1 MVRLA
6 TGAVAGGL
14 VRYFLS
20 VTLILCC
27 LFTGVSQA
35 IAAGGISGMVKNTS
49 SVGIEGVKVYIL
61 RDDGFHLAVATTDI
75 AGLYTASELP
85 PGDYVAS
92 TRNEQGYI
100 DELFDDMPCPGG
112 CNYFTGTRIPV
123 FDGITTPD
131 IDFVLDEGGRLT
143 GTVTTVGA
151 GAPLEGVDVK
161 IYTAVDPVD
170 PYVGGDYITSGPS
183 DATGV
188 YLSRS
193 GLPTGSYV
201 AMTSNEDGYLEEM
214 WDDHACDGACE
225 PADGNAIEVTAGFTV
240 DEIDFELDGGGR
252 ISGTIAS
259 SQGGAISGARID
271 VFDSVGAMVTS
282 ADPASDGSWITDA
295 GLVAGSYFLLT
306 ENWWGFIDELWQ
318 DIPCA
323 SSCTVTDGTPVI
335 VAAGAI
341 TSGIEI
347 ILDPGGQVSGTL
359 TEDGSGQPISDAG
372 VEVYDTEG
380 ERVATAFA
388 DGLGVYTAGGLP
400 TGDYYLRAYSWDLYV
415 SELYDDVSCVPEC
428 PLDEGDEV
436 AVTVPGLVSS
446 IDFSLVH
453 GGRIDGT
460 LSSGGN
466 PVWDAAIQIFDDA
479 GYPATLALVDALGA
493 FSTEALPAGSYFLVT
508 DNQLGYV
515 DEVWEDI
522 PCAAVCDPED
532 GTPIVLAAGGVADL
546 DIELDSGGII
556 TGTVTAVDG
565 GDPAADVF
573 IVLYDNE
580 GGFADFSATD
590 ELGIYAFGGLPG
602 GSYYLGALS
611 TALLVGEVWPD
622 MSCPLSCDPTLG
634 TLIAVPPG
642 GMIDGID
649 LALESSVLYIDG
661 FESGDTSGWS

>member
-1 MVRLA
+1 MRHC
-6 TGAVAGGL
+6 
-14 VRYFLS
+14 LS
-20 VTLILCC
+20 ATLILCC
-27 LFTGVSQA
+27 CVVWVPLALADGGVTGT
-35 IAAGGISGMVKNTS
+35 VKNTS

-123 FDGITTPD
+123 LDGITTPD
-131 IDFVLDEGGRLT
+131 VDFVLDEGGRLT
-143 GTVTTVGA
+143 GTVTTVGG

-170 PYVGGDYITSGPS
+170 PYLGGDYITSGTS
-183 DATGV
+183 DTTGV

-201 AMTSNEDGYLEEM
+201 AMTANEDGYLEEM

-225 PADGNAIEVTAGFTV
+225 PADGDAIEVTAGLTV
-240 DEIDFELDGGGR
+240 DEVDFELDGGDR

-271 VFDSVGAMVTS
+271 VYDSTGALVTS
-282 ADPASDGSWITDA
+282 ADPAGDGSWITDA
-295 GLVAGSYFLLT
+295 GLLAGSYFLLT

-323 SSCTVTDGTPVI
+323 SSCTVTDGTAVA
-335 VAAGAI
+335 VAAGA
-341 TSGIEI
+341 TTPGIDI
-347 ILDPGGQVSGTL
+347 ILDPGGQISGTI

-372 VEVYDTEG
+372 VEVYDSDG
-380 ERVATAFA
+380 ARIGTAFA

-400 TGDYYLRAYSWDLYV
+400 TGNFYLRAYSWDLYV

-428 PLDEGDEV
+428 LLEDGDLV
-436 AVTVPGLVSS
+436 AVTAPGIVAS
-446 IDFSLVH
+446 IDFSLVN

-466 PVWDAAIQIFDDA
+466 PVWDAEIQVFDDL
-479 GYPATLALVDALGA
+479 GDPVTSALVDALGA
-493 FSTEALPAGSYFLVT
+493 FSTEALPAGSYYLVT

-522 PCAAVCDPED
+522 PCAAVCDPEE
-532 GTPIVLAAGGVADL
+532 GTPVALVAGGVAEIDM
-546 DIELDSGGII
+546 ELDSGGII
-556 TGTVTAVDG
+556 TGAVTAVDG
-565 GDPAADVF
+565 GDPAADVT
-573 IVLYDNE
+573 IVLYDNV

-590 ELGIYAFGGLPG
+590 ELGVYAFGGLPG
-602 GSYYLGALS
+602 GSYYVRALS
-611 TALLVGEVWPD
+611 TALLVGEVWPN
-622 MSCPLSCDPTLG
+622 MSCSHICDPTLG
-634 TLIAVPPG
+634 TLIVVPSG
-642 GMIDGID
+642 GTIEGID
-649 LALESSVLYIDG
+649 LELESSVLHIDG
-661 FESGDTSGWS
+661 FESGDTSGWT